1 MMNKINKEEKKKD
14 NSLLYINSE
23 DDVIIKFEIILTKKN
38 IQKAINMKI
47 VLKNIL
53 KILH

>member
-1 MMNKINKEEKKKD
+1 MQYVIEEKKKD

-38 IQKAINMKI
+38 IQKACKTDIE
-47 VLKNIL
+47 IL
-53 KILH
+53 NV